1 MITPSRTL
9 VSDVRGAAKMTFD
22 ATVGTVGVIERMH
35 RTIQARPGP
44 LGKAPQGPTNGTT
57 GQVYRAIRAGVR
69 LVGRGLD
76 ASLGTVANLLPEA
89 DTGPRRDALVAAV
102 NGICGD
108 YLARTGNPLASE
120 MSLRLRGR
128 PIDVARPAD
137 SILAAAGKPPTGKL
151 LILVHGLCLNDL
163 QWRRDG
169 HDHGDAL
176 AEELGSTVLY
186 LRYNSGLQVGENGRA
201 FSALLETLVEQ
212 WPCAMD
218 ELAILGHSMGGL
230 VARSACFHAAEQ
242 GHAWPKR
249 LRKLVFL
256 GTPHHG
262 SPLERGGQGLDNVL
276 DLSPYSA
283 PLTRLGK
290 ARSAGIQD
298 LRHGTITTGGPD
310 FVPLP
315 AGVECYA
322 AAATLGSRRSLLAE
336 RLVGDGLVPLD
347 SALGRHKHAGRT
359 LGFAKSHQWIAY
371 ETGHLELLCRPE
383 VHAQLRTWL
392 KASGSASARGLPSGT
407 FPAPP
412 R

>member
-1 MITPSRTL
+1 MITLSRTL
-9 VSDVRGAAKMTFD
+9 VSDVRGTAKMTFD
-22 ATVGTVGVIERMH
+22 ATVGAVDVVERMH

-44 LGKAPQGPTNGTT
+44 LGEAPQDPTNGTT
-57 GQVYRAIRAGVR
+57 GRVYRAVRGGVR
-69 LVGRGLD
+69 LVGWGLD

-89 DTGPRRDALVAAV
+89 DSGPRRDALVAAV
-102 NGICGD
+102 NGISGD
-108 YLARTGNPLASE
+108 YLARTSNPLATE
-120 MSLRLRGR
+120 MSLRLQGR

-137 SILAAAGKPPTGKL
+137 SILAATGKSPTGKL
-151 LILVHGLCLNDL
+151 LILLHGLCLNDL
-163 QWRRDG
+163 QWRRHG

-176 AEELGSTVLY
+176 AEELGWTVLY
-186 LRYNSGLQVGENGRA
+186 LRYNSGLHIGENGRA
-201 FSALLETLVEQ
+201 FSALLETLVEE
-212 WPCAMD
+212 WPCPLD
-218 ELAILGHSMGGL
+218 ELTLLGHSMGGL
-230 VARSACFHAAEQ
+230 VARSACFYGAER

-262 SPLERGGQGLDNVL
+262 SPLERGGHRLDEVL

-322 AAATLGSRRSLLAE
+322 AAATLGARRSLLAE

-347 SALGRHKHAGRT
+347 SALGRHKDAART
-359 LGFAKSHQWIAY
+359 LGFAKSHQWIGY
-371 ETGHLELLCRPE
+371 EIGHLEMLCHPE
-383 VHAQLRTWL
+383 IHSQLRTWL
-392 KASGSASARGLPSGT
+392 KGSD
-407 FPAPP
+407 
-412 R
+412 

>member
-1 MITPSRTL
+1 MSNASRI
-9 VSDVRGAAKMTFD
+9 VMSDVRGAAKLTFD
-22 ATVGTVGVIERMH
+22 AAVGAIDVVERMH
-35 RTIQARPGP
+35 RTINARPGP
-44 LGKAPQGPTNGTT
+44 LGEAPQDPTSGTT
-57 GQVYRAIRAGVR
+57 GRVYQAVRGGVR
-69 LVGRGLD
+69 LVGKGFD

-89 DTGPRRDALVAAV
+89 DSGPRREALVAAV
-102 NGICGD
+102 NGIYGD
-108 YLARTGNPLASE
+108 YLARTGNSLATE
-120 MSLRLRGR
+120 MSLRLQGR
-128 PIDVARPAD
+128 PIDVTRPAD
-137 SILAAAGKPPTGKL
+137 SILAATGKSPTGKV
-151 LILVHGLCLNDL
+151 LILVHGLCMNDL
-163 QWRRDG
+163 QWHRQG

-176 AEELGSTVLY
+176 ANELGCAVLY

-212 WPCAMD
+212 WPCALE

-230 VARSACFHAAEQ
+230 VARSACFYGDEQ

-262 SPLERGGQGLDNVL
+262 SPLERGGKALDTVL

-290 ARSAGIQD
+290 TRSAGIQD

-322 AAATLGSRRSLLAE
+322 VAATLGSRRSLLAE

-347 SALGRHKHAGRT
+347 SALGRHKDAART
-359 LGFAKSHQWIAY
+359 LAFAKSHQSIAY
-371 ETGHLELLCRPE
+371 ETGHLELLCRPQ
-383 VHAQLRTWL
+383 VHSQLRTWL
-392 KASGSASARGLPSGT
+392 NASG
-407 FPAPP
+407 
-412 R
+412 

>member
-22 ATVGTVGVIERMH
+22 AAVGTVDMVERMH
-35 RTIQARPGP
+35 RTIKARPGP
-44 LGKAPQGPTNGTT
+44 LGEAPQGPTNGIT
-57 GQVYRAIRAGVR
+57 GHVYRAVRGGVR
-69 LVGRGLD
+69 LVGWGLD
-76 ASLGTVANLLPEA
+76 ASLDAVANLLPEA
-89 DTGPRRDALVAAV
+89 HTGPRRDALVAAV

-108 YLARTGNPLASE
+108 HLARTGNPLASG

-151 LILVHGLCLNDL
+151 LILAHGLCMNDL
-163 QWRRDG
+163 QWRRHG

-176 AEELGSTVLY
+176 AEELGCTVLY
-186 LRYNSGLQVGENGRA
+186 LRYNSGLQIGENGRE
-201 FSALLETLVEQ
+201 FSALLEMLVEQ
-212 WPCAMD
+212 WPCSLD

-230 VARSACFHAAEQ
+230 VARSACFYGAEQ
-242 GHAWPKR
+242 RHAWLKR

-262 SPLERGGQGLDNVL
+262 SPLERGGQRLDKVL

-315 AGVECYA
+315 ADVECYA

-347 SALGRHKHAGRT
+347 SALGRHRDVGRT
-359 LGFAKSHQWIAY
+359 LGFAKSHQWIGY

-392 KASGSASARGLPSGT
+392 KGSD
-407 FPAPP
+407 
-412 R
+412 

>member
-1 MITPSRTL
+1 MTL
-9 VSDVRGAAKMTFD
+9 D
-22 ATVGTVGVIERMH
+22 ATVGAIDVVERMH
-35 RTIQARPGP
+35 RTIKDRPGP
-44 LGKAPQGPTNGTT
+44 LGEVPQEPTGGIT
-57 GQVYRAIRAGVR
+57 GHVYRAVRVGVR

-76 ASLGTVANLLPEA
+76 ASLDTVANLLPEVA
-89 DTGPRRDALVAAV
+89 TGPRRDALVAAV

-128 PIDVARPAD
+128 PIDVAMPAD
-137 SILAAAGKPPTGKL
+137 SILAAAGKPSTGKP

-163 QWRRDG
+163 QWRRHG
-169 HDHGDAL
+169 HDHGEAL
-176 AEELGSTVLY
+176 GEELGSTALY
-186 LRYNSGLQVGENGRA
+186 LRYNSGLHIGENGRA
-201 FSALLETLVEQ
+201 FSELLETLVEQ
-212 WPCAMD
+212 WPCPLD

-230 VARSACFHAAEQ
+230 VARSACFYGAKL

-262 SPLERGGQGLDNVL
+262 SPLERGGQRLDKVL

-298 LRHGTITTGGPD
+298 LRHGTVTTDGPD

-322 AAATLGSRRSLLAE
+322 AAATLGSRHSLLAE

-347 SALGRHKHAGRT
+347 SALGRHRDAART
-359 LGFAKSHQWIAY
+359 LGFAKSNQWIGY
-371 ETGHLELLCRPE
+371 EMGHLELLCRPE
-383 VHAQLRTWL
+383 IYAQLRAWL
-392 KASGSASARGLPSGT
+392 KGPN
-407 FPAPP
+407 
-412 R
+412 

>member
-22 ATVGTVGVIERMH
+22 ATVGTVGVVERMH
-35 RTIQARPGP
+35 RTIKARPGP
-44 LGKAPQGPTNGTT
+44 LGKAPPGPTNGIT
-57 GQVYRAIRAGVR
+57 GQVYRAVRAGVR
-69 LVGRGLD
+69 LVGWGLD
-76 ASLGTVANLLPEA
+76 ASLDTVARLLPEA

-102 NGICGD
+102 NGIYGD

-128 PIDVARPAD
+128 PTEVARLAD
-137 SILAAAGKPPTGKL
+137 SILAAGGKVPTGKL
-151 LILVHGLCLNDL
+151 LIFVHGLCLNDL
-163 QWRRDG
+163 QWRRHG
-169 HDHGDAL
+169 HDHGGAL

-186 LRYNSGLQVGENGRA
+186 LRYNSGLHIGENGRA
-201 FSALLETLVEQ
+201 FSALLETLVER
-212 WPCAMD
+212 WPCPLD

-230 VARSACFHAAEQ
+230 VARSACFYGAKQ

-262 SPLERGGQGLDNVL
+262 SPIERGGQRLDTVL

-298 LRHGTITTGGPD
+298 LRHGTITTDGPD

-315 AGVECYA
+315 AGVECFA

-347 SALGRHKHAGRT
+347 SALGRHRDAART
-359 LGFAKSHQWIAY
+359 LGFAKSHQWIGY

-383 VHAQLRTWL
+383 VYAQLRAWL
-392 KASGSASARGLPSGT
+392 TRESD
-407 FPAPP
+407 
-412 R
+412 

>member
-1 MITPSRTL
+1 MTSPSRTL
-9 VSDVRGAAKMTFD
+9 LSDVRGAAKMTFD
-22 ATVGTVGVIERMH
+22 ATVGAIDVVERMH
-35 RTIQARPGP
+35 RTIKARPGP
-44 LGKAPQGPTNGTT
+44 FGEAPRDPTNGIT
-57 GQVYRAIRAGVR
+57 GRVYRAVRGGVR

-76 ASLGTVANLLPEA
+76 ASLGTVANLLPDA

-108 YLARTGNPLASE
+108 YLARTRNPLASG

-128 PIDVARPAD
+128 PIDVARPAE

-151 LILVHGLCLNDL
+151 LILVHGLCMNDL
-163 QWRRDG
+163 QWRRNG

-176 AEELGSTVLY
+176 AEELGCTVLY
-186 LRYNSGLQVGENGRA
+186 LRYNSGLRVGENGQV

-212 WPCAMD
+212 WPGPLD
-218 ELAILGHSMGGL
+218 ELTILGHSMGGL
-230 VARSACFHAAEQ
+230 VARSACFHAAGQ
-242 GHAWPKR
+242 GHRWPMR

-262 SPLERGGQGLDNVL
+262 APLERGGQRLAEVL

-298 LRHGTITTGGPD
+298 LRHGTITAGEPD

-347 SALGRHKHAGRT
+347 SALGRHKDDART
-359 LGFAKSHQWIAY
+359 LGFAKSNQWIGY

-383 VHAQLRTWL
+383 VYAQLRTWL
-392 KASGSASARGLPSGT
+392 KGSG
-407 FPAPP
+407 
-412 R
+412 